1 MIVRRRCT
9 RRRHKLLVG
18 LGRFKKRESSDCC
31 VAFAS
36 SRGRVHARQRNR
48 SAASN
53 IWATPFHICRLL
65 DAQGLFANAT
75 ISQRAALFCSDFAPI
90 RNRRLTKRAEL
101 VDGALTFVSV
111 LGTASRFVHRQQDRC
126 WRECLLSRA
135 LLGAKRTWPVAM
147 HMSAFDPKRTWSP
160 WRGYRKCMLPLW
172 TTVQLTP

>member
-36 SRGRVHARQRNR
+36 SRGGVHARQRNR

-75 ISQRAALFCSDFAPI
+75 ISQRAALCCSDFAPI
-90 RNRRLTKRAEL
+90 RNRQLTERAEL
-101 VDGALTFVSV
+101 VDGALTLGRLLFLSWV
-111 LGTASRFVHRQQDRC
+111 LLRGLFIDSKIDAGVNVCFHGRYWEQSGHGLLQCT
-126 WRECLLSRA
+126 CLL
-135 LLGAKRTWPVAM
+135 
-147 HMSAFDPKRTWSP
+147 
-160 WRGYRKCMLPLW
+160 
-172 TTVQLTP
+172 LTQSGHRPMRVSFSQSGT

>member
-48 SAASN
+48 CAASN

-75 ISQRAALFCSDFAPI
+75 ISQRAALCCSDFAPI
-90 RNRRLTKRAEL
+90 RNRRLTKRGEL
-101 VDGALTFVSV
+101 VDGALTFGRLLFLSWVLLRGLFIDSKIDAGVKPSSARWGQRASATHAVS
-111 LGTASRFVHRQQDRC
+111 
-126 WRECLLSRA
+126 
-135 LLGAKRTWPVAM
+135 
-147 HMSAFDPKRTWSP
+147 
-160 WRGYRKCMLPLW
+160 
-172 TTVQLTP
+172 